1 MEIDLVY
8 MLSQLPVTT
17 VIDYLGVV
25 IGVVAGT
32 LYAIDRQMDTLG
44 AASLGIVTGFG
55 GGIIRDLLLQDQG
68 IFFMEHP
75 MVILAGICIS
85 VAMSL
90 SRRFLT
96 DFYQRLFYIDAF
108 CMAWYVLAGASKSW
122 FAGVGAVISVILGSV
137 TAVGGGALRDI
148 CTGEVPRVFL
158 PGKFYGVSSVVGA
171 LFYVVPVEFGATQDL
186 ASVLCIASG
195 FGLTVLSEHFGW
207 HTHGAPATHR
217 QQRCASED
225 ACSESGCSKNGRSK
239 DDANKNTTP

>member
-1 MEIDLVY
+1 MDFITL
-8 MLSQLPVTT
+8 LGQIPVTT
-17 VIDYLGVV
+17 IIDYLGVT

-32 LYAIDRQMDTLG
+32 LYAIDRHMDTLG

-75 MVILAGICIS
+75 MVILGGICIS

-90 SRRFLT
+90 GRRYLT
-96 DFYQRLFYIDAF
+96 NFYKHLFYIDAF

-122 FAGVGAVISVILGSV
+122 FADAGPVISVILGSV

-148 CTGEVPRVFL
+148 CTGETPRVFL

-171 LFYVVPVEFGATQDL
+171 VFYVVPVILGATQDL
-186 ASVLCIASG
+186 ASALCVGTG
-195 FGLTVLSEHFGW
+195 FGLTVLSERFGW
-207 HTHGAPATHR
+207 HTHGAAAVR
-217 QQRCASED
+217 RAERD
-225 ACSESGCSKNGRSK
+225 AFKG
-239 DDANKNTTP
+239 DDSNDECCRRK

>member
-1 MEIDLVY
+1 MDADLVQL
-8 MLSQLPVTT
+8 LSQVPVTT
-17 VIDYLGVV
+17 IIDYLGVA

-44 AASLGIVTGFG
+44 AASLGMVTGFG

-75 MVILAGICIS
+75 MVILGGIVIS
-85 VAMSL
+85 VALSL
-90 SRRFLT
+90 MRRFLT
-96 DFYQRLFYIDAF
+96 DFYRHLFYIDAF

-171 LFYVVPVEFGATQDL
+171 IFYVVPVVLGATQDL
-186 ASVLCIASG
+186 ASVLCVASG
-195 FGLTVLSEHFGW
+195 FGLTVLSERFGW
-207 HTHGAPATHR
+207 HTHGTPATLR
-217 QQRCASED
+217 QERRAS
-225 ACSESGCSKNGRSK
+225 R
-239 DDANKNTTP
+239 DDK

>member
-1 MEIDLVY
+1 MDADLVQL
-8 MLSQLPVTT
+8 LSQVPVTT
-17 VIDYLGVV
+17 IIDYLGVA

-32 LYAIDRQMDTLG
+32 LYAIDREMDTLG
-44 AASLGIVTGFG
+44 AASLGLVTGFG

-75 MVILAGICIS
+75 MVILGGIVIS
-85 VAMSL
+85 VALSL
-90 SRRFLT
+90 MRRFLT
-96 DFYQRLFYIDAF
+96 DFYRHLFYIDAF

-171 LFYVVPVEFGATQDL
+171 VFYVVPVVLGATQDL
-186 ASVLCIASG
+186 ASVLCVASG
-195 FGLTVLSEHFGW
+195 FGLTVLSERFGW
-207 HTHGAPATHR
+207 HTHG
-217 QQRCASED
+217 S
-225 ACSESGCSKNGRSK
+225 RSSLR
-239 DDANKNTTP
+239 

>member
-1 MEIDLVY
+1 MEIDLLY

-17 VIDYLGVV
+17 VIDCLGVA

-75 MVILAGICIS
+75 MLILGGVCIS
-85 VAMSL
+85 VALSL
-90 SRRFLT
+90 SRRYLT
-96 DFYQRLFYIDAF
+96 DFYRHLFYFDAF

-122 FAGVGAVISVILGSV
+122 FAGAGAVVSVILGSV

-158 PGKFYGVSSVVGA
+158 PGKFYGISSVVGA
-171 LFYVVPVEFGATQDL
+171 LFYVVPAELGASQDL
-186 ASVLCIASG
+186 ASVLCVATG
-195 FGLTVLSEHFGW
+195 FGLTVLSERFGW
-207 HTHGAPATHR
+207 RTHGGPAVHR
-217 QQRCASED
+217 QERRAS
-225 ACSESGCSKNGRSK
+225 R
-239 DDANKNTTP
+239 DDSN